1 MNKLSLMQRLNQ
13 SMKKK
18 IAGFTLAEVALAT
31 TIAMIGTSS
40 ALYVQQESLRSDI
53 GRSQGEQLARFA
65 NALDIYMR
73 EYYTAISNN
82 QPITYKVGT
91 GTVANRLA
99 PTFTDL
105 QGLALVDAAS
115 TPVSMFGVDYVFTV
129 SRAPAGC
136 VAGTCVLTSTV
147 HIPTPIL
154 EPVSGGVDG
163 IVIGE
168 AMLAGQG
175 LIGTNDPAAP
185 ATIRGFRN
193 AWNMPN
199 PIAGNPEGILMAQV
213 SYGATIDAY
222 LRRDGTTPMLGQLDM
237 NGNQVIGASSIAS
250 TGPVTAGSLATAGA
264 LSAGSATISGNLST
278 NGLTATTGT
287 FTGNLT
293 LTSATLSGNLSVA
306 GTVSGNQIMAT
317 GTSGAVRAANV
328 VVEGVSTSG
337 QACTTSGQMRRTS
350 TGSILV
356 CQSGT
361 FKALA
366 GGNAKPW
373 TLDFVGTCR
382 TTPDQGFRNSGPFSR
397 RTVCI
402 RADGNIYTGV
412 RSLAAPEVNL
422 GFGSFLYYDAPI
434 YAMGVASNPG
444 SQPAVGNY
452 SYTGSGCNPV
462 SGQFKAAPIVD
473 SSGTITDWQATV
485 QELGSNSGDNCNG
498 GQ

>member
-1 MNKLSLMQRLNQ
+1 MKNNSIW
-13 SMKKK
+13 KKK

-65 NALDIYMR
+65 NALDLYQR
-73 EYYTAISNN
+73 EFYFAISNN
-82 QPITYKVGT
+82 QPINYKVGT

-99 PTFTDL
+99 PTFNDL

-154 EPVSGGVDG
+154 EPVTGGVDG
-163 IVIGE
+163 VVIGE

-222 LRRDGTTPMLGQLDM
+222 LRRDGSTPMLGQLNM
-237 NGNQVIGASSIAS
+237 NGNPITGATTIDA
-250 TGPVTAGSLATAGA
+250 TGAVTAGSLTTAGA
-264 LSAGSATISGNLST
+264 LNAGSATI
-278 NGLTATTGT
+278 
-287 FTGNLT
+287 TGNLT
-293 LTSATLSGNLSVA
+293 GQNASFQNLTLASAAISGNLEVA
-306 GTVSGNQIMAT
+306 GTMRAARVEGAGIN
-317 GTSGAVRAANV
+317 GTVTAANV

-350 TGSILV
+350 TGEILA

-361 FKALA
+361 FKPLA
-366 GGNAKPW
+366 SEGDSGTPW
-373 TLDFVGTCR
+373 TKDFVGTCR
-382 TTPDQGFRNSGPFSR
+382 SGGSR
-397 RTVCI
+397 FNPLQVCI
-402 RADGNIYTGV
+402 NSDGSVPTLIQRGSSPAFTQGRV
-412 RSLAAPEVNL
+412 IPPGATVVKTVESRS
-422 GFGSFLYYDAPI
+422 FGDGGTNTFCSA
-434 YAMGVASNPG
+434 G
-444 SQPAVGNY
+444 
-452 SYTGSGCNPV
+452 
-462 SGQFKAAPIVD
+462 PIVD
-473 SSGTITDWQATV
+473 INGYADWYHSCETV
-485 QELGSNSGDNCNG
+485 SNGY
-498 GQ
+498 

>member
-1 MNKLSLMQRLNQ
+1 MNKLSLMHRFNR

-115 TPVSMFGVDYVFTV
+115 TPVSMFGVDYVFRV

-222 LRRDGTTPMLGQLDM
+222 LRRDGSTPMFGQLDM

-250 TGPVTAGSLATAGA
+250 TGPVTAASLN
-264 LSAGSATISGNLST
+264 AGSANITGNLST

-317 GTSGAVRAANV
+317 GTTGAVRAANV

-337 QACTTSGQMRRTS
+337 QSCTTNGQMRRTS

-361 FKALA
+361 FKAVA

-382 TTPDQGFRNSGPFSR
+382 NTI
-397 RTVCI
+397 CI
-402 RADGNIYTGV
+402 RSDGNLYTRMRTTGFNGVNVGFGGFIYFDNPGYYMGINRNPGPVPAEVQFSYEGSGCNTQTARIKAEPTVDADGNI
-412 RSLAAPEVNL
+412 
-422 GFGSFLYYDAPI
+422 I
-434 YAMGVASNPG
+434 
-444 SQPAVGNY
+444 
-452 SYTGSGCNPV
+452 
-462 SGQFKAAPIVD
+462 
-473 SSGTITDWQATV
+473 DWQVSAQTF
-485 QELGSNSGDNCNG
+485 GRSDDNCNG
-498 GQ
+498 GD

>member
-1 MNKLSLMQRLNQ
+1 MKNLNLAQRFNRT
-13 SMKKK
+13 MGRK

-40 ALYVQQESLRSDI
+40 ALYAKQESLRSDI
-53 GRSQGEQLARFA
+53 GRSQGEQLARFS
-65 NALDIYMR
+65 NALDLYMR

-154 EPVSGGVDG
+154 EPVTGGVDG
-163 IVIGE
+163 VVIGE

-222 LRRDGTTPMLGQLDM
+222 LRRDGSTPMLGQLDM
-237 NGNQVIGASSIAS
+237 NGNQVIGASSIES
-250 TGPVTAGSLATAGA
+250 TGAVTAGSLTTAGA
-264 LSAGSATISGNLST
+264 LNAGSATIAGDVSARNATFENLTLQSATISGNLE
-278 NGLTATTGT
+278 
-287 FTGNLT
+287 
-293 LTSATLSGNLSVA
+293 VA
-306 GTVSGNQIMAT
+306 GTM
-317 GTSGAVRAANV
+317 RAAR
-328 VVEGVSTSG
+328 VEGAGINGTVTAANIVVDGISTSG
-337 QACTTSGQMRRTS
+337 QSCTTNGQMRRTS

-382 TTPDQGFRNSGPFSR
+382 STPDLGPFNNGPFNR
-397 RTVCI
+397 RSICI
-402 RADGNIYTGV
+402 RSDGNVYTGV
-412 RSLAAPEVNL
+412 GANGFGAVNT
-422 GFGSFLYYDAPI
+422 GFGSFIYWAPGN
-434 YAMGVASNPG
+434 AMGIAVHPG
-444 SQPAVGNY
+444 PQPAVAQY
-452 SYTGSGCNPV
+452 TYTGSGCNLV
-462 SGQFKAAPIVD
+462 SGQVKASPIVD
-473 SSGTITDWQATV
+473 SSGTIIDWQASI
-485 QELGSNSGDNCNG
+485 QEFGASSGDNCQG
-498 GQ
+498 GN

>member
-1 MNKLSLMQRLNQ
+1 MKNLNLAQRFNRT
-13 SMKKK
+13 MGRK

-40 ALYVQQESLRSDI
+40 ALYAKQESLRSDI
-53 GRSQGEQLARFA
+53 GRSQGEQLARFS
-65 NALDIYMR
+65 NALDLYMR

-154 EPVSGGVDG
+154 EPVTGGVDG
-163 IVIGE
+163 VVIGE

-222 LRRDGTTPMLGQLDM
+222 LRRDGSTPMLGQLNM
-237 NGNQVIGASSIAS
+237 NGNPVTGATTIDA
-250 TGPVTAGSLATAGA
+250 TGAVTAGSLTTAGA
-264 LSAGSATISGNLST
+264 LNAGSATITGNLNT
-278 NGLTATTGT
+278 AGLTAGTGT

-293 LTSATLSGNLSVA
+293 LTSATISGDLAVGGAITAQNMSA
-306 GTVSGNQIMAT
+306 IGPT
-317 GTSGAVRAANV
+317 GAVRAANV

-350 TGSILV
+350 TGEILA

-361 FKALA
+361 FKPLA
-366 GGNAKPW
+366 SEGDSGTPW
-373 TLDFVGTCR
+373 TKDFVGTCR
-382 TTPDQGFRNSGPFSR
+382 SGGSR
-397 RTVCI
+397 FNPLQVCI
-402 RADGNIYTGV
+402 NSDGSVPTLIQRGNSPAFTQGRVIPPGATV
-412 RSLAAPEVNL
+412 VQTVIAT
-422 GFGSFLYYDAPI
+422 
-434 YAMGVASNPG
+434 SNG
-444 SQPAVGNY
+444 DGGTNTFCSAG
-452 SYTGSGCNPV
+452 
-462 SGQFKAAPIVD
+462 PIVNIN
-473 SSGTITDWQATV
+473 GYADWYHSCETV
-485 QELGSNSGDNCNG
+485 SNGY
-498 GQ
+498 

>member
-1 MNKLSLMQRLNQ
+1 MKKHTIW
-13 SMKKK
+13 KKK

-65 NALDIYMR
+65 NALDLYQR
-73 EYYTAISNN
+73 EFYTAISNN
-82 QPITYKVGT
+82 QPINYKVGT

-99 PTFTDL
+99 PTFNDL

-222 LRRDGTTPMLGQLDM
+222 LRRDGSTPMLGQLNM
-237 NGNQVIGASSIAS
+237 NGNPVTGATTIDA
-250 TGPVTAGSLATAGA
+250 TGAVTAGSLATAGA
-264 LSAGSATISGNLST
+264 LNAGSASIAGDVSARNATFENLTLQSATISGNLE
-278 NGLTATTGT
+278 
-287 FTGNLT
+287 
-293 LTSATLSGNLSVA
+293 VA
-306 GTVSGNQIMAT
+306 GTMRAARVEGAGIN
-317 GTSGAVRAANV
+317 GTVTAANV
-328 VVEGVSTSG
+328 VVQGVSTSG
-337 QACTTSGQMRRTS
+337 QSCSTNGQMRRTN
-350 TGSILV
+350 TGQILV
-356 CQSGT
+356 CQSGA
-361 FKALA
+361 FKSLA

-373 TLDFVGTCR
+373 TMDFVGTCR
-382 TTPDQGFRNSGPFSR
+382 TTPADPFGGFGFPWTGCVQNNGSIRITNVSAFGPAYAEFLDTPIGFTFTSKGAPNDDRNCG
-397 RTVCI
+397 
-402 RADGNIYTGV
+402 GNRYSYASPTIDLEGNYTG
-412 RSLAAPEVNL
+412 
-422 GFGSFLYYDAPI
+422 
-434 YAMGVASNPG
+434 
-444 SQPAVGNY
+444 
-452 SYTGSGCNPV
+452 
-462 SGQFKAAPIVD
+462 
-473 SSGTITDWQATV
+473 WQLIHTTSP
-485 QELGSNSGDNCNG
+485 SNSSCNG
-498 GQ
+498 

>member
-1 MNKLSLMQRLNQ
+1 MKNMNLTQRFNRA
-13 SMKKK
+13 MKKK

-73 EYYTAISNN
+73 EYYPAISNN
-82 QPITYKVGT
+82 QPINYKVGT

-154 EPVSGGVDG
+154 EPVTGGVDG

-222 LRRDGTTPMLGQLDM
+222 LRRDGSTPMLGQLNM
-237 NGNQVIGASSIAS
+237 NGNPVTGATSIDA
-250 TGPVTAGSLATAGA
+250 TGAVTAGSLATPGA
-264 LSAGSATISGNLST
+264 LNAGSATIAGDVSARNATFDNLTLQSATISGNLE
-278 NGLTATTGT
+278 
-287 FTGNLT
+287 
-293 LTSATLSGNLSVA
+293 VA
-306 GTVSGNQIMAT
+306 GTM
-317 GTSGAVRAANV
+317 RAAR
-328 VVEGVSTSG
+328 VEGAGINGTVTAANIVVDGISTSG
-337 QACTTSGQMRRTS
+337 QSCTTSGQMRRTS
-350 TGSILV
+350 TGEILA

-361 FKALA
+361 FKPLA
-366 GGNAKPW
+366 AEGDSGTPW
-373 TLDFVGTCR
+373 TKSFLGQCR
-382 TTPDQGFRNSGPFSR
+382 TGGGPFNPI
-397 RTVCI
+397 TVCI
-402 RADGNIYTGV
+402 GNDASLPVTSQRNAINSSGRTVPAGATVVATVTVTTNGDG
-412 RSLAAPEVNL
+412 
-422 GFGSFLYYDAPI
+422 
-434 YAMGVASNPG
+434 
-444 SQPAVGNY
+444 
-452 SYTGSGCNPV
+452 
-462 SGQFKAAPIVD
+462 GQNTFCTAGPIVNIN
-473 SSGTITDWQATV
+473 GYADWYHSCQTV
-485 QELGSNSGDNCNG
+485 SNGF
-498 GQ
+498 

>member
-1 MNKLSLMQRLNQ
+1 MRKNSIL
-13 SMKKK
+13 KKK

-73 EYYTAISNN
+73 EYYTPISNN
-82 QPITYKVGT
+82 QPINYKVGT

-115 TPVSMFGVDYVFTV
+115 TPVSMFGVDYVFRV

-154 EPVSGGVDG
+154 EPVTGGVDG

-222 LRRDGTTPMLGQLDM
+222 LRRDGSTPMLGQLDM
-237 NGNQVIGASSIAS
+237 NGNQVIGATTIDA
-250 TGPVTAGSLATAGA
+250 TGAVTAGSLATAGA
-264 LSAGSATISGNLST
+264 LNAGSATID
-278 NGLTATTGT
+278 
-287 FTGNLT
+287 GNLT
-293 LTSATLSGNLSVA
+293 GRNAVFENLTLSSLR
-306 GTVSGNQIMAT
+306 VSGDIVADGIVTGQQVVAT
-317 GTSGAVRAANV
+317 GTTGSNGTLRGANV
-328 VVEGVSTSG
+328 IVDGVSTSG
-337 QACTTSGQMRRTS
+337 QLCTTNGQMRRTS
-350 TGSILV
+350 TGEILA

-361 FKALA
+361 FKPLA
-366 GGNAKPW
+366 AEGDSGTPW
-373 TLDFVGTCR
+373 TKSFLGQCR
-382 TTPDQGFRNSGPFSR
+382 TGGGPFNPI
-397 RTVCI
+397 TVCI
-402 RADGNIYTGV
+402 RNDASLPVTSQRNAINSSGRTVPAGATVVATVTVTTNGDG
-412 RSLAAPEVNL
+412 
-422 GFGSFLYYDAPI
+422 
-434 YAMGVASNPG
+434 
-444 SQPAVGNY
+444 
-452 SYTGSGCNPV
+452 
-462 SGQFKAAPIVD
+462 GQNTFCTAGPIVNIN
-473 SSGTITDWQATV
+473 GYADWYHSCQTV
-485 QELGSNSGDNCNG
+485 SNGF
-498 GQ
+498 

>member
-1 MNKLSLMQRLNQ
+1 
-13 SMKKK
+13 MKTNTIWKRK

-82 QPITYKVGT
+82 QPINYKVGT

-163 IVIGE
+163 VVIGE

-213 SYGATIDAY
+213 SYGATIDSY
-222 LRRDGTTPMLGQLDM
+222 LRRDGSTPMLGQLNM
-237 NGNQVIGASSIAS
+237 NGNPITGATTIDA
-250 TGPVTAGSLATAGA
+250 TGAVTAGSASIAGDI
-264 LSAGSATISGNLST
+264 SAKNGSFENLTLESATISGDLVVGGQIT
-278 NGLTATTGT
+278 GAQITATGSGGNNGT
-287 FTGNLT
+287 LRG
-293 LTSATLSGNLSVA
+293 
-306 GTVSGNQIMAT
+306 
-317 GTSGAVRAANV
+317 ANV
-328 VVEGVSTSG
+328 VVDGVSTSG
-337 QACTTSGQMRRTS
+337 QLCTTNGQMRRTS
-350 TGSILV
+350 SGSILV
-356 CQSGT
+356 CQSGS
-361 FKALA
+361 FQPLA
-366 GGNAKPW
+366 GGDPQPW
-373 TLDFVGTCR
+373 T
-382 TTPDQGFRNSGPFSR
+382 FR
-397 RTVCI
+397 
-402 RADGNIYTGV
+402 
-412 RSLAAPEVNL
+412 
-422 GFGSFLYYDAPI
+422 
-434 YAMGVASNPG
+434 
-444 SQPAVGNY
+444 
-452 SYTGSGCNPV
+452 
-462 SGQFKAAPIVD
+462 FKN
-473 SSGTITDWQATV
+473 T
-485 QELGSNSGDNCNG
+485 CNG
-498 GQ
+498 GVCINNLGQVSWTDPNTSANMNLGIPSGSSPLTFTTSGVFNCNSVIYLNTVYPIANTQGALTNYSVSSTLIDQAGSFQCGG

>member
-1 MNKLSLMQRLNQ
+1 MKNTFW
-13 SMKKK
+13 KKK

-82 QPITYKVGT
+82 QPINYKVGT

-154 EPVSGGVDG
+154 EPVTGGVDG
-163 IVIGE
+163 VVIGE

-222 LRRDGTTPMLGQLDM
+222 LRRDGSTPMLGQLDM
-237 NGNQVIGASSIAS
+237 NGN
-250 TGPVTAGSLATAGA
+250 PVTGATTIDATGAVTAASLNAGT
-264 LSAGSATISGNLST
+264 ATITGNLT
-278 NGLTATTGT
+278 AQNGA
-287 FTGNLT
+287 FQNLT
-293 LTSATLSGNLSVA
+293 LTSASISGDLSVG
-306 GTVSGNQIMAT
+306 GTITAQNMSAIGPT
-317 GTSGAVRAANV
+317 GAVRAANV

-337 QACTTSGQMRRTS
+337 QSCATNGQMRRTN
-350 TGSILV
+350 TGEILA

-361 FKALA
+361 FKPLA
-366 GGNAKPW
+366 SEGDSGTPW
-373 TLDFVGTCR
+373 TKDFVGTCR
-382 TTPDQGFRNSGPFSR
+382 SGGSR
-397 RTVCI
+397 FNPLQVCI
-402 RADGNIYTGV
+402 NSDGSVPTLIQRGNSPAFTHGRVIPPGATV
-412 RSLAAPEVNL
+412 VQTVIAT
-422 GFGSFLYYDAPI
+422 
-434 YAMGVASNPG
+434 SNG
-444 SQPAVGNY
+444 DGGTNTFCSAG
-452 SYTGSGCNPV
+452 
-462 SGQFKAAPIVD
+462 PIVNIN
-473 SSGTITDWQATV
+473 GYADWYHSCETV
-485 QELGSNSGDNCNG
+485 SNGY
-498 GQ
+498 

>member
-1 MNKLSLMQRLNQ
+1 MKNNSIW
-13 SMKKK
+13 KKK

-82 QPITYKVGT
+82 QPINYKVGT

-154 EPVSGGVDG
+154 EPVTGGVDG
-163 IVIGE
+163 VVIGE

-222 LRRDGTTPMLGQLDM
+222 LRRDGSTPMLGQLDM
-237 NGNQVIGASSIAS
+237 NGN
-250 TGPVTAGSLATAGA
+250 PVTGATTIDATGAVTAASLNAGT
-264 LSAGSATISGNLST
+264 ATITGNLNT

-287 FTGNLT
+287 FSGNLT
-293 LTSATLSGNLSVA
+293 LASASISGDLSVGGSVTA
-306 GTVSGNQIMAT
+306 QNVSAVGPA
-317 GTSGAVRAANV
+317 GAVRAANV
-328 VVEGVSTSG
+328 VVEGISTSG
-337 QACTTSGQMRRTS
+337 QSCTTSGQMRRTS

-361 FKALA
+361 FKALS

-382 TTPDQGFRNSGPFSR
+382 STPDLGPFNNGPFNR
-397 RTVCI
+397 RSICI
-402 RADGNIYTGV
+402 RSDGNIYTGAFAH
-412 RSLAAPEVNL
+412 S
-422 GFGSFLYYDAPI
+422 GFGVSPGFGTFI
-434 YAMGVASNPG
+434 YWGPGNSVGIAVNPG
-444 SQPAVGNY
+444 PQPAVAEY

-462 SGQFKAAPIVD
+462 AGQVKASPIVD
-473 SSGTITDWQATV
+473 SSGTIIDWQATI
-485 QELGSNSGDNCNG
+485 QEFGASSGDNCNG
-498 GQ
+498 GD

>member
-1 MNKLSLMQRLNQ
+1 MNKLSLMQRFNR

-115 TPVSMFGVDYVFTV
+115 TPVSMFGVDYVFRV

-222 LRRDGTTPMLGQLDM
+222 LRRDGSTPMLGQLDM
-237 NGNQVIGASSIAS
+237 NGNQVVGASSIAS
-250 TGPVTAGSLATAGA
+250 TGPVTAASLN
-264 LSAGSATISGNLST
+264 AGSATITGNLNT
-278 NGLTATTGT
+278 AGLTAGTGT

-293 LTSATLSGNLSVA
+293 LASATLTGSLTVA
-306 GTVSGNQIMAT
+306 GTVTADQIQA
-317 GTSGAVRAANV
+317 SGASGSVSAPNIV
-328 VVEGVSTSG
+328 VQGVSTSG
-337 QACTTSGQMRRTS
+337 QSCTTSGQMRRTS

-382 TTPDQGFRNSGPFSR
+382 TTPDLGPFKNGPFNR
-397 RTVCI
+397 RSICI
-402 RADGNIYTGV
+402 RSDGNIYTG
-412 RSLAAPEVNL
+412 AFNHP
-422 GFGSFLYYDAPI
+422 GFGISPGFGTFI
-434 YAMGVASNPG
+434 YWGPGNLVGIAVNPG
-444 SQPAVGNY
+444 PQPAVAEY
-452 SYTGSGCNPV
+452 SYTGSDCNPV
-462 SGQFKAAPIVD
+462 AGQVKASPIVD
-473 SSGTITDWQATV
+473 SSGTIIDWQATI
-485 QELGSNSGDNCNG
+485 QEFGASSGDNCNG
-498 GQ
+498 GD

>member
-1 MNKLSLMQRLNQ
+1 MKNTFW
-13 SMKKK
+13 KKK

-82 QPITYKVGT
+82 QPINYKIGT

-154 EPVSGGVDG
+154 EPVTGGVDG

-222 LRRDGTTPMLGQLDM
+222 LRRDGSTPMLGQLDM
-237 NGNQVIGASSIAS
+237 NGNPVTGATTIDA
-250 TGPVTAGSLATAGA
+250 TGTVTAGSLATPGA
-264 LSAGSATISGNLST
+264 LNAGSATIAGDVSAGN
-278 NGLTATTGT
+278 AT
-287 FTGNLT
+287 FENLT
-293 LTSATLSGNLSVA
+293 LQSATIAGNLEVA
-306 GTVSGNQIMAT
+306 GTMRAARVEGAGVN
-317 GTSGAVRAANV
+317 GTVIAANV
-328 VVEGVSTSG
+328 VVEGISTSG
-337 QACTTSGQMRRTS
+337 QACSTNGQMRRTS

-356 CQSGT
+356 CQSGS
-361 FKALA
+361 FQPLA
-366 GGNAKPW
+366 GGDPQPW
-373 TLDFVGTCR
+373 SFRFKNTC
-382 TTPDQGFRNSGPFSR
+382 NSG
-397 RTVCI
+397 VCI
-402 RADGNIYTGV
+402 N
-412 RSLAAPEVNL
+412 NL
-422 GFGSFLYYDAPI
+422 GQVSYTDPNTSANMNLGIPSGSSPLTFTTSGVFNCNSVIYLNTVYPIANTQGALTNYSVSSTLIDQAGSF
-434 YAMGVASNPG
+434 
-444 SQPAVGNY
+444 Q
-452 SYTGSGCNPV
+452 C
-462 SGQFKAAPIVD
+462 
-473 SSGTITDWQATV
+473 
-485 QELGSNSGDNCNG
+485 G
-498 GQ
+498 G

>member
-1 MNKLSLMQRLNQ
+1 MNKLSLMQRFNR

-40 ALYVQQESLRSDI
+40 ALYVKQESLRSDI

-73 EYYTAISNN
+73 EYYTEISNN
-82 QPITYKVGT
+82 QPIAYKAGT
-91 GTVANRLA
+91 GTVANRLS

-115 TPVSMFGVDYVFTV
+115 TPVSMFGVDYAFRV

-136 VAGTCVLTSTV
+136 VAGTCILTATV

-163 IVIGE
+163 VVIGE
-168 AMLAGQG
+168 AMLVGQG
-175 LIGTNDPAAP
+175 LVGTNDPAAP

-193 AWNMPN
+193 AWNLPN
-199 PIAGNPEGILMAQV
+199 PVPGNPEGILMAQV
-213 SYGATIDAY
+213 SYGATFDAY
-222 LRRDGTTPMLGQLDM
+222 LRRDGTNTMLGQLDM
-237 NGNQVIGASSIAS
+237 NSNPITGASTINA
-250 TGPVTAGSLATAGA
+250 TGAVTAGSLATAGA

-382 TTPDQGFRNSGPFSR
+382 STPDLGPFNNDPFNR
-397 RTVCI
+397 RSICI
-402 RADGNIYTGV
+402 RSDGNIYTGAFAH
-412 RSLAAPEVNL
+412 S
-422 GFGSFLYYDAPI
+422 GFGISPGFGTFI
-434 YAMGVASNPG
+434 YWGPGNSVGIAVNPG
-444 SQPAVGNY
+444 PQPAVAEY
-452 SYTGSGCNPV
+452 SYTDSGCNPV
-462 SGQFKAAPIVD
+462 AGQVKASPIVD
-473 SSGTITDWQATV
+473 SSGTIIDWQATI
-485 QELGSNSGDNCNG
+485 QEFGASSGDNCNG
-498 GQ
+498 G

>member
-1 MNKLSLMQRLNQ
+1 MRKNSIL
-13 SMKKK
+13 KKK

-40 ALYVQQESLRSDI
+40 ALYVQQEKLRSDI
-53 GRSQGEQLARFA
+53 GRTQGEQLARFA

-73 EYYTAISNN
+73 EHYSAISNN
-82 QPITYKVGT
+82 QPINYKVGT

-154 EPVSGGVDG
+154 EPVTGGVDG

-222 LRRDGTTPMLGQLDM
+222 LRRDGSTPMLGQLNM
-237 NGNQVIGASSIAS
+237 NGNPVTGATTIDA
-250 TGPVTAGSLATAGA
+250 TGALTAGSLTTAGA
-264 LSAGSATISGNLST
+264 LNAGSANISGNLT
-278 NGLTATTGT
+278 AQNGA
-287 FTGNLT
+287 FQNLT
-293 LTSATLSGNLSVA
+293 LASASISGDLSVGGSVTA
-306 GTVSGNQIMAT
+306 QNVSAVGPA
-317 GTSGAVRAANV
+317 GAVRAANV
-328 VVEGVSTSG
+328 VVEGISTSG

-361 FKALA
+361 FKAVA

-382 TTPDQGFRNSGPFSR
+382 NTI
-397 RTVCI
+397 CI
-402 RADGNIYTGV
+402 RSDGNLYTRILTIGPNRVNVGFGGFIYFDNPGYYMGINRNPGPVPAEAQFSYEGSGCNTQTARIKAEPTVDADGNI
-412 RSLAAPEVNL
+412 
-422 GFGSFLYYDAPI
+422 I
-434 YAMGVASNPG
+434 
-444 SQPAVGNY
+444 
-452 SYTGSGCNPV
+452 
-462 SGQFKAAPIVD
+462 
-473 SSGTITDWQATV
+473 DWQVSTQAF
-485 QELGSNSGDNCNG
+485 GRGDDNCNG
-498 GQ
+498 GE